1 MSEQPLYHVHVYPQ
15 VENLNMSQI
24 EYKIFFL
31 PSNCTCT
38 CIHVNNQFKIK
49 YLNINLKN
57 DACTTIEKNQYL
69 TM

>member
-15 VENLNMSQI
+15 VYNVSMSQT
-24 EYKIFFL
+24 EYERFL
-31 PSNCTCT
+31 LPTNCTCM
-38 CIHVNNQFKIK
+38 CIHVNNQFKII

-57 DACTTIEKNQYL
+57 DACTTIEKNQYS